1 MKTYVW
7 DLFPLGAFSEAFN
20 EGLIRIQDHPS
31 EPYSIATY
39 TNKAVITRAWNEV
52 TRQCRGLIW
61 NHETGEVLARPFR
74 KFFNMGEGSYAPD
87 PDWSNPFRIYDKA
100 DGSLGILYPLTGGGH
115 AIATKGSFASEQAIH
130 ATKVWKSRYE
140 GKWAPR
146 GSQTALFEIIY
157 PENRIVVDYGEQDD
171 LILLGGVEIGT
182 GMSYGPD
189 LVWHWPGPV
198 IKEFVP
204 DDEGLHGPDMLW
216 IRDRPN
222 AEGLVIHFLTGD
234 YRLKVKQQ
242 DYIEKHRVV
251 TNLSEKTLW
260 VWLGKSPEHLRE
272 MISTLPEEHQSWARV
287 AGQRMI
293 QEYTS
298 RWDKVRT
305 AGISWLGGAYL
316 EDNRESKKD
325 FVLYLLTTE
334 QFGGKSWEFHAAMAW
349 FEDHSDRMHSVIHQ
363 SIKPSL

>member
-39 TNKAVITRAWNEV
+39 TNKAVTSRTWNEV

-74 KFFNMGEGSYAPD
+74 KFFNMGEGPYAPD
-87 PDWSNPFRIYDKA
+87 PQWFNPFRIYDKA
-100 DGSLGILYPLTGGGH
+100 DGSLGILYPLTTGGH

-130 ATKVWKSRYE
+130 ATEVWRARYE

-146 GSQTALFEIIY
+146 GSQTALFEIVY

-171 LILLGGVEIGT
+171 LILLGGVDIAT

-204 DDEGLHGPDMLW
+204 DFDGPLEADTLW
-216 IRDRPN
+216 VDRPN
-222 AEGLVIHFLTGD
+222 SEGLVIHFLTGD
-234 YRLKVKQQ
+234 FRLKVKQQ

-260 VWLGKSPEHLRE
+260 GWLGKGPEHMLE
-272 MISTLPEEHQSWARV
+272 MIRTLPEEHESWASEV
-287 AGQRMI
+287 GQALI
-293 QEYTS
+293 QEYTL
-298 RWDKVRT
+298 RWNRVRN
-305 AGISWLGGAYL
+305 AGISWLGAAYRR
-316 EDNRESKKD
+316 DDRKD
-325 FVLYLLTTE
+325 FVYYMLTTE
-334 QFGGKSWEFHAAMAW
+334 RSGYKSWEFHAAMAW
-349 FEDHSDRMHSVIHQ
+349 FDDHSGKMHSIIHQ
-363 SIKPSL
+363 SMKPGR